1 MKITL
6 SVKHEKE
13 KTMSALWTP
22 AKRAITALTLGQ
34 PDEVPTFE
42 LEFQISEEIFGYPLD
57 DECFQ
62 PSVWVNLTSLEREKA
77 ISRLA
82 DKYARVYGS
91 GNAYDIGGAALSG
104 DPEKDS
110 KPGLDYCII
119 PVYAPE
125 WWDPHSEITKSF
137 RKRLREHFGDTR
149 LFACHGDGTFAIPSG
164 SDMYEFS
171 YRIAD
176 EPEEVIAEAERMCQR
191 AIEANKAQREAGID
205 VALLC
210 SDYCY
215 NSGPFL
221 SPAMFDEFIAPFL
234 EKICRAGRDDGMYMI
249 KHTDGNIMPIID
261 SLVQACPHALHSI
274 DPMAGV
280 DIKKVKELYGSR
292 VALCGNV
299 HCAALQTGSDEEVI
313 ASAEYCLTHGAKGG
327 GYIFATSNI
336 PFKGMPPHRY
346 EMILDIWR
354 KMRKY

>member
-1 MKITL
+1 
-6 SVKHEKE
+6 
-13 KTMSALWTP
+13 MSTIWTP
-22 AKRAITALTLGQ
+22 AKRAITALTLGK
-34 PDEVPTFE
+34 PDEIPTFE

-57 DECFQ
+57 DRRFER
-62 PSVWVNLTSLEREKA
+62 SVWDTLTEADREKV
-77 ISRLA
+77 ICELA

-91 GNAYDIGGAALSG
+91 GTAYDIGGVALSG

-125 WWDPHSEITKSF
+125 WWIPDSPITKIF
-137 RKRLREHFGDTR
+137 RKRLREHFGNTR

-164 SDMYEFS
+164 TDMYDFV

-176 EPEEVIAEAERMCQR
+176 EPEEVLADAERMAKN
-191 AIEANKAQREAGID
+191 AIEANKRQQDAGID

-221 SPAMFDEFIAPFL
+221 SPAMFNEFITPFL
-234 EKICRAGRDDGMYMI
+234 AQICKAGRESGMYMI

-261 SLVQACPHALHSI
+261 SLVSAGPHALHSL

-280 DIKKVKELYGSR
+280 DIREVKRLYGDK

-299 HCAALQTGSDEEVI
+299 HCAALQTGTDEEVRE
-313 ASAEYCLTHGAKGG
+313 SAEYCLKYGGEGG

-336 PFKGMPPHRY
+336 PFKGMPPRRY

-354 KMRKY
+354 KMRKYS